1 MPYAI
6 VMELYSDKEI
16 SQNNLTSRILNALTL
31 DIVKSSDP
39 NLSQYFHDEE
49 FNKSMTLRKLYYKNN
64 LLTLRLTL
72 LDEKL
77 FERFGNIMLNA
88 CTQSYDLNGTALKI
102 AKISCTKQSKQFWA
116 DHITYQEIFNNASKT
131 DNIFNFNIVTPLSFK
146 RNDSFLAFP
155 LSDLFF
161 KSLHKKWNKHS
172 GLPFDDIFCEMIEK
186 DVFISYYDLKT
197 EQVKDNMKIAFTG
210 CVGNVRF
217 KVSTKAS
224 ERFIHYLNVLSDY
237 SYFACVGAKTGMG
250 MGQVYRTHTSV
261 PSQEGMKRKEVES
274 EI

>member
-6 VMELYSDKEI
+6 VIELYSDKEI
-16 SQNNLTSRILNALTL
+16 SQNNLVSRTLNALTL

-39 NLSQYFHDEE
+39 ELSQHFHNEE

-72 LDEKL
+72 LDDKL

-116 DHITYQEIFNNASKT
+116 DHVTYQEIFDNASKT
-131 DNIFNFNIVTPLSFK
+131 DNTFNFNIVTPLSFK

-155 LSDLFF
+155 MPDLFF
-161 KSLHKKWNKHS
+161 KSLHKRWNKHS

-186 DVFISYYDLKT
+186 NVFISYYDLKT
-197 EQVKDNMKIAFTG
+197 DQVKDNMKIAFTG
-210 CVGNVRF
+210 WVGNVRF
-217 KVSTKAS
+217 KVKSS

-237 SYFACVGAKTGMG
+237 AYFACVGAKTSMG
-250 MGQVYRTHTSV
+250 MGQVYRTHPSV

-274 EI
+274 DI